1 MTSCSNEDVFVANEE
16 SGNVVNMVV
25 TALRESDGNAE
36 SRTTFKEI
44 NGSLQCRWSAG
55 DMLVVTD
62 EDGTIK
68 GYLTLTE
75 GAGDAFGKF
84 EGALRGVENGTPKL
98 NYFYFGTAPSAE
110 KCESIADKE
119 YVKDFSNQPGSFESL
134 VQYDILSVTKDVIVD
149 DGNSYVENI
158 DLRRRVSYA
167 RFNLNLPST
176 AVYPIEVEL
185 SGSEIANKVT
195 LDLAANT
202 AVYAKGNVKA
212 KVESKDKDLYITY
225 LPTAN
230 LYDLTFDVRDA
241 NGKAFTGKFNV
252 EYVIPEG
259 VYYRKT
265 LRDEA
270 DNPTD
275 YVGLPVD
282 LNPVYKII
290 LMEDPEGI
298 KEHDTIENP
307 DDPSSVTLPGDPNP
321 NPDPEQEFKG
331 WKKIGTD
338 DEPTTDPWDLTDPEK
353 GPVVTLVPVYNT
365 KSYQWQFKFVDD
377 PKVGT
382 ASYGAVLESGPT
394 PHTLQSAFPT
404 DNENS
409 QYYHKNT
416 KEGYTF
422 LGWEYNGKMVGMN
435 GNTYLADD
443 VVASKTNA
451 EKIELGGKETYR
463 VYVYAKWDPKE
474 YTVKLTWNGD
484 EGEQLDKQTTTAKH
498 GEEVRV
504 SYSKQ
509 TPTKDGYVFAGWVK
523 EGTSEAAPTSI
534 TVTGDVDLTFVPTW
548 KPAIKTPVYGHGD
561 FNN

>member
-55 DMLVVTD
+55 DMLVVTN
-62 EDGTIK
+62 EGGTIN

-75 GAGDAFGKF
+75 GAGEAFGKF
-84 EGALRGVENGTPKL
+84 EGGLRGVGNGTHKL

-110 KCESIADKE
+110 KCESIVDKE

-134 VQYDILSVTKDVIVD
+134 VQYDILSVTKEVTVEG
-149 DGNSYVENI
+149 GNSYVENI

-185 SGSEIANKVT
+185 SGSEIANRVT

-202 AVYAKGNVKA
+202 PVYAKGNVKA

-225 LPTAN
+225 LPTDN

-241 NGKAFTGKFNV
+241 KGKAFTGKFNV
-252 EYVIPEG
+252 KYVIPQG
-259 VYYRKT
+259 VYYRET
-265 LRDEA
+265 LKDEN
-270 DNPTD
+270 DNPTGD
-275 YVGLPVD
+275 YGGLSVD
-282 LNPVYKII
+282 LNPAYKII
-290 LMEDPEGI
+290 LKEDPEGT
-298 KEHDTIENP
+298 KDHDTIENP

-338 DEPTTDPWDLTDPEK
+338 DEPTTDPWDLTDPDK
-353 GPVVTLVPVYNT
+353 GPIVTLVPVYET
-365 KSYQWQFKFVDD
+365 KQYTWTVIWKD
-377 PKVGT
+377 G
-382 ASYGAVLESGPT
+382 Y
-394 PHTLQSAFPT
+394 T
-404 DNENS
+404 DNEI
-409 QYYHKNT
+409 KNKEYKGANGQALDQSEYPADPTREGFEFTGWAPQVTTLT
-416 KEGYTF
+416 KDK
-422 LGWEYNGKMVGMN
+422 L
-435 GNTYLADD
+435 
-443 VVASKTNA
+443 VVEIVAQ
-451 EKIELGGKETYR
+451 
-463 VYVYAKWDPKE
+463 WDQKE
-474 YTVKLTWNGD
+474 YTVNLTWNSD
-484 EGEQLDKQTTTAKH
+484 EGEQLDKQITTAKH

-548 KPAIKTPVYGHGD
+548 KPAIKTPGYGHGE